1 MRALDR
7 FILALLRPLL
17 RLLVRHRSLPEDP
30 EQLGIDRSRP
40 VCYALHIRQL
50 SAFLVLDD
58 AARRLGLPLP
68 SSPLDAGA
76 RPEPSSFFFLTRSGQ
91 PSPLRRNPY
100 EYSKRLER
108 LLAAVEADPALDVQI
123 VPVSIFWGR
132 APDKQDSVL
141 KALFA
146 DSWGA
151 PGFLRQGLRLLI
163 HGRQTQLRFGAPI
176 SLRSVVRVS
185 AGEPAERRS
194 PLRRIG
200 RLLRTEFR
208 RERELAVGPNLSHRQ
223 TLINVIVDAP
233 QVRSAIDEE
242 AARRRITTE
251 QAELAA
257 RRIAYEIASDYSY
270 PFIRAYDVALTALWN
285 RIYSGVEVHRF
296 EDIAQAGAGAE
307 IVYVPCH
314 RSHFDYLLL
323 SYVIYHRGLLP
334 PHIAA
339 GGNLN
344 LPVVGALLRKGG
356 AFFLRRSFKG
366 EALFAAVFKEYLHT
380 IMRQGF
386 PIEYF
391 VEGGRSRTGRML
403 PPKTGMLGM
412 TVDSHLRA
420 PGRPVVFVPVYIGYE
435 QIFEGDSYVAELSG
449 QPKRKETLGGLL
461 RAIADIRGRR
471 FGKVHVN
478 IGEPIRLDRVLEA
491 HWPDWRSELRDSDGR
506 GGAAAGGQADGGE
519 AGGGEVRGGEV
530 HGGEARTG
538 ETGIAGKRAAG
549 AAQMSFLE
557 EDGGRGEAP
566 ARRPLEPDGP
576 LKPDPVLKPDPLLK
590 PDGPAERR
598 EATVKA
604 LGREIVTR
612 INDALVI
619 NPVNLLATAMQ
630 GPSRLAMDAGRL
642 AEQIDLLA
650 SLAAR
655 LPYSRRQQLSAMEGA
670 AIIAHAQR
678 QGWLERIEHPLGD
691 IVRVVPRQ
699 APLLAYFRNNVLHA
713 WALPSLVACLVLR
726 DPRITIARMRELTR
740 QLFPFLRAE
749 MFLSWP
755 EATLDA
761 RVDACID
768 LLAELGL
775 LDVEGAV
782 EADQPAVRLRDFASR
797 ARDGALL
804 LAPGP
809 NRREA
814 LALQGLAQVISQP
827 LERYFL
833 TVKALVGSGSG
844 TLSPA
849 ALEERCVL
857 LAERFAYLHE
867 PDGPDFTD
875 PVAFRSVVATLQE
888 AGLAQLREGA
898 LHFGPPLQRSAR
910 DADHLLS
917 EEVRSAI
924 AHAGEL
930 PQSDLERAPDLGAHR
945 AKPAAKRRRALR
957 PARPRR

>member
-1 MRALDR
+1 MRWLDR
-7 FILALLRPLL
+7 LVLALLRPLL
-17 RLLVRHRSLPEDP
+17 RLLVRHRSRPEDP
-30 EQLGIDRSRP
+30 DQLGIDRSRP
-40 VCYALHIRQL
+40 VCYALHVRQL

-58 AARRLGLPLP
+58 AARDLGLPLP
-68 SSPLDAGA
+68 SAPLSLGTLA
-76 RPEPSSFFFLTRSGQ
+76 EPSAFFFLTRSGQ

-108 LLAAVEADPALDVQI
+108 LVAAVQADPALDVQV

-132 APDKQDSVL
+132 APDKQDSLL

-146 DSWGA
+146 DSWAA
-151 PGFLRQGLRLLI
+151 PGSLRQAIRLLI
-163 HGRQTQLRFGAPI
+163 HGRQTRLVFGAPI
-176 SLRSVVRVS
+176 SLRAVVDEA

-200 RLLRTEFR
+200 RLLRAEFR

-223 TLINVIVDAP
+223 TMINAIVEAAP
-233 QVRSAIDEE
+233 VREAIREE
-242 AARRRITTE
+242 AALRGVTPE
-251 QAELAA
+251 QAELSA

-270 PFIRAYDVALTALWN
+270 PFIRACDALLTRLWN
-285 RIYSGVEVHRF
+285 RIYDGVEVHRF

-323 SYVIYHRGLLP
+323 SYVIYKRGLLP

-339 GGNLN
+339 GSNLN
-344 LPVVGALLRKGG
+344 LPVVGSLLRRGG

-366 EALFAAVFKEYLHT
+366 EALFAAVFREYLHT
-380 IMRQGF
+380 IIRRGF

-412 TVDSHLRA
+412 TVDSYLRD
-420 PGRPVVFVPVYIGYE
+420 PQRPVVFVPVYIGYE
-435 QIFEGDSYVAELSG
+435 QLFEGDSYVAELSG
-449 QPKRKETLGGLL
+449 RPKRKETVAGLL
-461 RAIADIRGRR
+461 RAIGDLRRRR

-478 IGEPIRLDRVLEA
+478 VGEPIRLQSVLDA
-491 HWPDWRSELRDSDGR
+491 HWPGWRVQAVALDRAGTHAGHATDGPPAPARSEQLSLLEQGWPARATTHAAGGTGAGQAFPSPATDAADGADASA
-506 GGAAAGGQADGGE
+506 GIGSLAGAGAAPAGVGAAADA
-519 AGGGEVRGGEV
+519 
-530 HGGEARTG
+530 
-538 ETGIAGKRAAG
+538 
-549 AAQMSFLE
+549 
-557 EDGGRGEAP
+557 
-566 ARRPLEPDGP
+566 
-576 LKPDPVLKPDPLLK
+576 
-590 PDGPAERR
+590 AERR
-598 EATVKA
+598 DAAVRVLA
-604 LGREIVTR
+604 RQIVTHV
-612 INDALVI
+612 NDALVI

-630 GPSRLAMDAGRL
+630 GASRFAMDAQRL
-642 AEQIDLLA
+642 AGQIDLLS
-650 SLAAR
+650 SLATR
-655 LPYSRRQQLSAMEGA
+655 LPYSRRQQVSAMDGA
-670 AIIAHAQR
+670 AVIAHALQ
-678 QGWLERIEHPLGD
+678 QGWVERIEHPLGD
-691 IVRVVPRQ
+691 IVRVLPRQ

-726 DPRITIARMRELTR
+726 DPRITVARMRELVR

-775 LDVEGAV
+775 LDIEGELA
-782 EADQPAVRLRDFASR
+782 ADQPAARLRDLAVR

-804 LAPGP
+804 LAPVP
-809 NRREA
+809 TRREA
-814 LALQGLAQVISQP
+814 LALHDLGQVIRQP

-833 TVKALVGSGSG
+833 TVKALVDTGSGE
-844 TLSPA
+844 LSPA

-857 LAERFAYLHE
+857 LAERFAYLYE
-867 PDGPDFTD
+867 PEGPDFTD
-875 PVAFRSVVATLQE
+875 PVAFRAIVATLQE
-888 AGLAQLREGA
+888 AGLAQLRDGL
-898 LHFGPPLQRSAR
+898 LHFGAPLQRSAR

-917 EEVRSAI
+917 DEVRAAI
-924 AHAGEL
+924 VNAG
-930 PQSDLERAPDLGAHR
+930 QVAQADLQRAPDLAAHR
-945 AKPAAKRRRALR
+945 AQGAGRGSRRGRGGRQRAHMKRRW
-957 PARPRR
+957 

>member
-17 RLLVRHRSLPEDP
+17 RLAVRHRSLPEDP
-30 EQLGIDRSRP
+30 DLLGIDRSRP
-40 VCYALHIRQL
+40 VSYALHIRQL
-50 SAFLVLDD
+50 SAVLVLDD
-58 AARRLGLPLP
+58 VARRLGLPLP
-68 SSPLDAGA
+68 SAPLDVGA
-76 RPEPSSFFFLTRSGQ
+76 APEPSSFFFLTRSGQ

-108 LLAAVEADPALDVQI
+108 LIAAVEADPALDVQV

-146 DSWGA
+146 DSWVA
-151 PGFLRQGLRLLI
+151 PGFLRQALRLLI
-163 HGRQTQLRFGAPI
+163 HGRQTQLSFGAPI
-176 SLRSVVRVS
+176 SLRAVLREC
-185 AGEPAERRS
+185 AGEPVERRS
-194 PLRRIG
+194 PLRRVG

-233 QVRSAIDEE
+233 AVRCAIDEE
-242 AARRRITTE
+242 AGRRRIKSE

-270 PFIRAYDVALTALWN
+270 PFIRAYDVALGALWN
-285 RIYSGVEVHRF
+285 RMYSGVEVHRF

-420 PGRPVVFVPVYIGYE
+420 PSRPVVFVPVYIGYE
-435 QIFEGDSYVAELSG
+435 QVFEGDSYVAELSG

-478 IGEPIRLDRVLEA
+478 IGEPIRLDRVLDA
-491 HWPDWRSELRDSDGR
+491 HWPDWRREAVAAAR
-506 GGAAAGGQADGGE
+506 GEAGDGAASGGDTPKGE
-519 AGGGEVRGGEV
+519 AGGGDARGGV
-530 HGGEARTG
+530 AHGVESGVESGGVSAPAEA
-538 ETGIAGKRAAG
+538 E
-549 AAQMSFLE
+549 QLNFLE
-557 EDGGRGEAP
+557 DGSDRAEAT
-566 ARRPLEPDGP
+566 AKRPSR
-576 LKPDPVLKPDPLLK
+576 
-590 PDGPAERR
+590 PDGPADRR

-604 LGREIVTR
+604 LGREIVTH

-630 GPSRLAMDAGRL
+630 GASRQAMDAGRL

-650 SLAAR
+650 SLAGR
-655 LPYSRRQQLSAMEGA
+655 IPYSRRQQLSAMDGA
-670 AIIAHAQR
+670 AVIAHAQQ
-678 QGWLERIEHPLGD
+678 QGWIERIAHPLGD

-699 APLLAYFRNNVLHA
+699 VPLLAYFRNNVLHA

-782 EADQPAVRLRDFASR
+782 EADQPATRLREFALR

-804 LAPGP
+804 LAPAP

-814 LALQGLAQVISQP
+814 LALQGLARVISQP

-833 TVKALVGSGSG
+833 TVKCWWLGQRNALAGRARG
-844 TLSPA
+844 
-849 ALEERCVL
+849 RCVL
-857 LAERFAYLHE
+857 LPNASPICTSRMARIS
-867 PDGPDFTD
+867 PTRWP
-875 PVAFRSVVATLQE
+875 
-888 AGLAQLREGA
+888 
-898 LHFGPPLQRSAR
+898 SAR
-910 DADHLLS
+910 S
-917 EEVRSAI
+917 
-924 AHAGEL
+924 
-930 PQSDLERAPDLGAHR
+930 
-945 AKPAAKRRRALR
+945 
-957 PARPRR
+957 

>member
-1 MRALDR
+1 MRTLDR

-17 RLLVRHRSLPEDP
+17 RLVVRHRSLPEDP
-30 EQLGIDRSRP
+30 ELLGIDRSRP
-40 VCYALHIRQL
+40 VCYALHLRQL

-68 SSPLDAGA
+68 SAPLDVGA
-76 RPEPSSFFFLTRSGQ
+76 RPEHSSFFFLTRSGQ

-108 LLAAVEADPALDVQI
+108 LLAAVEGDPSLDVQV

-132 APDKQDSVL
+132 APDKQESVL

-146 DSWGA
+146 DSWVA

-176 SLRSVVRVS
+176 SLRAVVRECS
-185 AGEPAERRS
+185 TGPAERRS

-200 RLLRTEFR
+200 RLLRAEFR

-233 QVRSAIDEE
+233 SVRAAIDEE
-242 AARRRITTE
+242 AARRRIAPD

-344 LPVVGALLRKGG
+344 LPVVGTLLRKGG

-380 IMRQGF
+380 IIRQGF

-412 TVDSHLRA
+412 TLDSHLRS

-435 QIFEGDSYVAELSG
+435 QIFEGDSYVAELTG
-449 QPKRKETLGGLL
+449 QPKRKETVGGLL

-491 HWPDWRSELRDSDGR
+491 HWPEWRSE
-506 GGAAAGGQADGGE
+506 AGGEGPGGE
-519 AGGGEVRGGEV
+519 AGGGDMRQGSDLPEP
-530 HGGEARTG
+530 
-538 ETGIAGKRAAG
+538 AG
-549 AAQMSFLE
+549 AAQLSFLE
-557 EDGGRGEAP
+557 EGGSRGEA
-566 ARRPLEPDGP
+566 RGKRPRPENPGD
-576 LKPDPVLKPDPLLK
+576 
-590 PDGPAERR
+590 RR

-630 GPSRLAMDAGRL
+630 GASRLAMDAGRL

-655 LPYSRRQQLSAMEGA
+655 LPYSRRQQLSAMDGA
-670 AIIAHAQR
+670 TIIAHAR
-678 QGWLERIEHPLGD
+678 QQGGIERIEHPLGD
-691 IVRVVPRQ
+691 IVRVVARQ

-755 EATLDA
+755 EATLDD

-775 LDVEGAV
+775 LEVEGAV
-782 EADQPAVRLRDFASR
+782 EADQPATRLRELASR

-888 AGLAQLREGA
+888 AGLAQLRDGM

-924 AHAGEL
+924 AQAGAL

-945 AKPAAKRRRALR
+945 AKPAARRRRALR
-957 PARPRR
+957 PAKPRR

>member
-1 MRALDR
+1 MRALNR
-7 FILALLRPLL
+7 LILALLRPLL
-17 RLLVRHRSLPEDP
+17 RLVVRHRSLPEDP

-68 SSPLDAGA
+68 SAPLDAGA

-108 LLAAVEADPALDVQI
+108 LLAALEADPALDVQI

-176 SLRSVVRVS
+176 SLRTVLRES

-233 QVRSAIDEE
+233 AVRAAIDDE
-242 AARRRITTE
+242 AARRRITAD

-344 LPVVGALLRKGG
+344 LPVVGPLLRKGG

-412 TVDSHLRA
+412 TVDSHLRS
-420 PGRPVVFVPVYIGYE
+420 PSRPVVFVPVYIGYE

-478 IGEPIRLDRVLEA
+478 IGEPIRLDRVLEK
-491 HWPDWRSELRDSDGR
+491 HWPDWRSEAR
-506 GGAAAGGQADGGE
+506 GP
-519 AGGGEVRGGEV
+519 VRGGEAQDSEV
-530 HGGEARTG
+530 HGGGVPAP
-538 ETGIAGKRAAG
+538 AGT
-549 AAQMSFLE
+549 AQLSFIE
-557 EDGGRGEAP
+557 EGGGRGETP
-566 ARRPLEPDGP
+566 ARHPHRPEGP
-576 LKPDPVLKPDPLLK
+576 
-590 PDGPAERR
+590 GERR

-630 GPSRLAMDAGRL
+630 GASRLAMDAGRL
-642 AEQIDLLA
+642 AQQIDLLA

-655 LPYSRRQQLSAMEGA
+655 LPYSRRQQLSAMDGA
-670 AIIAHAQR
+670 AIIAHAQQ

-782 EADQPAVRLRDFASR
+782 EADQPGARLRELALR

-804 LAPGP
+804 LAPAP

-814 LALQGLAQVISQP
+814 LALQGLARVISQP

-875 PVAFRSVVATLQE
+875 PVAFRSVVTTLQE
-888 AGLAQLREGA
+888 AGLAQLREGS

-945 AKPAAKRRRALR
+945 AKPAARRRRALR
-957 PARPRR
+957 PAKPRR